1 MLGLACP
8 GQWGRSCERDVSGEG
23 PDRAMR
29 SVDSGCGTG
38 GVAAVVMVVVCCS
51 VDGERNWHAAA
62 VSQES
67 LPAGA
72 RRAALSLMGK
82 QPTQQNIIGLS
93 MGSTAFTRPVKAFM
107 AARVDVFQMPSSAP
121 V

>member
-1 MLGLACP
+1 
-8 GQWGRSCERDVSGEG
+8 
-23 PDRAMR
+23 MR

-62 VSQES
+62 VSQKS

-82 QPTQQNIIGLS
+82 QPTQQNGIRSLDGKYCIHATRKSFHGCARGRVPDAIKRAGVAANAPELALQISHERRPIGW
-93 MGSTAFTRPVKAFM
+93 
-107 AARVDVFQMPSSAP
+107 
-121 V
+121 